1 MEILKAIFSS
11 MKDFITKMN
20 EQGVPIPLIREK
32 GQPSLTATMT
42 FLSFNTAL
50 LGQIG
55 KITKHFGEID
65 LTQANYLFMICLGA
79 YLGRRMQGNATTK
92 VVSIESKDGPPQSGL
107 QG

>member
-1 MEILKAIFSS
+1 MELLKPIFSAL
-11 MKDFITKMN
+11 KDFVTAMN
-20 EQGVPIPLIREK
+20 EKGVPLPMLREQGK
-32 GQPSLTATMT
+32 PSMTATMT

-50 LGQIG
+50 LGQMG
-55 KITKHFGEID
+55 KITKHLGDID

-92 VVSIESKDGPPQSGL
+92 VVSIEANDKPASGL